1 MDVCVCMCVCMHAH
15 AYVSSD
21 VLVNVKNWL
30 PKEKIALIFSVAD
43 FHCITTP
50 NVDDF
55 NLPI

>member
-1 MDVCVCMCVCMHAH
+1 MDVCVRMHAH

-30 PKEKIALIFSVAD
+30 PKEETALIFSVAD
-43 FHCITTP
+43 FHCVTTP